1 MDSTRRRGFT
11 LIELLVVIAIIGIL
25 IGLLLPAVQKVR
37 AAAQRVKCENN
48 LKQVALALHNY
59 HSAFEVF
66 PEGMMDKINDTS
78 TGYRI
83 CWMHRTLPYLEQ
95 DNLYRQLKPQMD
107 ALTPNGLGALT
118 MTGIQTIVPTLV
130 CPSDPTGPK
139 TSPQGFFGN
148 YVLCAGS
155 IPFGAAGPG
164 SNASTQLNG
173 IFYSKSATRI
183 TDVIDGTSNTLMVS
197 ELITVPY
204 NNGDTSTCSFSGQ
217 YDYRGAYYNP
227 LTGGALFLTSNPPN
241 TTVGDYQWNA
251 CTIHPPGSTNPV
263 APCSGCSDANANTV
277 YARSLHTGGVNT
289 AMADGSVRFIT
300 STIAPLTWQNLG
312 TRAGGEILGDY

>member
-1 MDSTRRRGFT
+1 M
-11 LIELLVVIAIIGIL
+11 I
-25 IGLLLPAVQKVR
+25 
-37 AAAQRVKCENN
+37 
-48 LKQVALALHNY
+48 
-59 HSAFEVF
+59 
-66 PEGMMDKINDTS
+66 DKINDTS

-83 CWMHRTLPYLEQ
+83 CWMHRTLPFLEQ
-95 DNLYRQLKPQMD
+95 DNLYKQLKPQMD
-107 ALTPNGLGALT
+107 ALTAGSLGALT

-173 IFYSKSATRI
+173 IFYSKSKTRI

-227 LTGGALFLTSNPPN
+227 LTGGALFLTSNSPN

-251 CTIHPPGSTNPV
+251 CTIHPTGSTTPM
-263 APCSGCSDANANTV
+263 APCSGVPTRTPT
-277 YARSLHTGGVNT
+277 RSTPGASYGRSEHR
-289 AMADGSVRFIT
+289 DGRWIGALIT
-300 STIAPLTWQNLG
+300 NSIAPLTWQNLG
-312 TRAGGEILGDY
+312 TRAGGEVLGDY